1 MKLKY
6 FLISSLAVMMLAVA
20 CNDDVADVNI
30 DNETPA
36 AKGRVTFS
44 VTNSSKGSVH
54 YPTTR
59 AIATDEENNIDTL
72 DVYVFGIDK
81 TKKDEV
87 SYILETVYRGFDNM
101 NASDNGDG
109 TKQVTLNV
117 SEGTK
122 YFYFVSNGR
131 NQRALDEVVLNKTT
145 KDEFRTKITNRLD
158 APLTCPLL
166 MTDTCEYKV
175 AENGDITVNG
185 TAYDPK
191 KEAVAITLKRRM
203 ARFDVK
209 NDKFGSQFILKKIT
223 LTGVPERNSL
233 FDGIDFGSD
242 TTFRTEALPSIDF
255 AERENANVGETPSV
269 FYMYPV
275 NATQANNVR
284 LVLEGTNLDN
294 STPQVYN
301 LDLKKTQDAVDF
313 MSIESNYRYVLN
325 IKSVDAKKLSA
336 VLTVED
342 WITGDTVK
350 VNTDLGSIVLSVPTK
365 SEDGLTDVNKFGWSW
380 TFTNTNGDKNVIEMP
395 ADAVANDSLT
405 IAVAAE
411 SEWKIKADSLY
422 DWIGLSEVEAGLQ
435 KQFKITTLK
444 PNPSKDSIR
453 EATVLVYNSYEPSIN
468 QPLVIRQAKNAT
480 NNIKL
485 TSPLLAGDS
494 LYISGSGATDEL
506 IAVTLTG
513 ASTWT
518 VDKRAAC
525 TWISKCEKD
534 GDNIKMTVDANDS
547 YTEGRID
554 TITVKATYT
563 ITPTSGD
570 KQAADQ
576 TLERRLIVRQAKKSL
591 GIIELSLRGD
601 VELPADAQDLTVS
614 VKATSDWTAK
624 VSGDGAISIEGDN
637 QGAANGT
644 VKLKI
649 AANTGNT
656 GLKDT
661 LLVQNDKNSN
671 IFQKVAF
678 RQAPVKAKLSP
689 SEILVEKDGTITAG
703 NVINVTD
710 METGHEDDWEL
721 VDVPDWIEAK
731 YTSAD
736 QKITFTGKQ
745 NDQAKPR
752 TATLI
757 FRHKDYPTTTQ
768 LLITVK
774 QAVE

>member
-101 NASDNGDG
+101 NAIPNSDGS
-109 TKQVTLNV
+109 KQVTLNV

-145 KDEFRTKITNRLD
+145 KDEFRKKITNQLD
-158 APLTCPLL
+158 APLACPLL

-175 AENGDITVNG
+175 VENGGITVNG
-185 TAYDPK
+185 TAHTAG
-191 KEAVAITLKRRM
+191 EAVNITLKRRM

-233 FDGIDFGSD
+233 FDGIDFGND

-255 AERENANVGETPSV
+255 TERENANVGETPSV

-294 STPQVYN
+294 TTPQVYN
-301 LDLKKTQDAVDF
+301 LDLKKTQDAADF

-365 SEDGLTDVNKFGWSW
+365 SEDGLTDVNKFGWNW
-380 TFTNTNGDKNVIEMP
+380 KFTNTNGDKNVIEMP

-422 DWIGLSEVEAGLQ
+422 DWIGLSEVETGLQ

-444 PNPSKDSIR
+444 PNPSKDFVR

-468 QPLVIRQAKNAT
+468 QPLVIRQAANT
-480 NNIKL
+480 DNNIQL
-485 TSPLLAGDS
+485 TSPLLAGDN
-494 LYISGSGATDEL
+494 LYISGSGATEEL

-525 TWISKCEKD
+525 TWITQCEKD
-534 GDNIKMTVDANDS
+534 NDNIKMTVDANNS
-547 YTEGRID
+547 YTDERID
-554 TITVKATYT
+554 TITVKAAYT

-570 KQAADQ
+570 NQAANQ

-624 VSGDGAISIEGDN
+624 VSGDGAISINGDY
-637 QGAANGT
+637 QGTANGT

-649 AANTGNT
+649 AANVGNT

-661 LLVQNDKNSN
+661 LLVQNDKNPN

-678 RQAPVKAKLSP
+678 RQAPVKATLSA
-689 SEILVEKDGTITAG
+689 SKVLVDKDGNITSG
-703 NVINVTD
+703 NEIIVTNMGNSD
-710 METGHEDDWEL
+710 EDKWEL
-721 VDVPDWIEAK
+721 VNVPDWIVATYNSSDK
-731 YTSAD
+731 
-736 QKITFTGKQ
+736 KITFTGKQ
-745 NDQAKPR
+745 NDEAQPR

-768 LLITVK
+768 LLITVQ

>member
-1 MKLKY
+1 MKLNY
-6 FLISSLAVMMLAVA
+6 LLISSLAAMMLAAA

-36 AKGRVTFS
+36 TTGHITFS
-44 VTNSSKGSVH
+44 VTNSSKGTVH
-54 YPTTR
+54 YPSTR

-72 DVYVFGIDK
+72 DVYVFGLDK

-101 NASDNGDG
+101 NATDNGDG
-109 TKQVTLNV
+109 SKQVTLNV

-145 KDEFRTKITNRLD
+145 KDEFRTKITNKLD
-158 APLTCPLL
+158 APLACPLL

-175 AENGDITVNG
+175 AEDGSVTVNG
-185 TAYDPK
+185 TAHTAGN
-191 KEAVAITLKRRM
+191 AVAITLKRRM

-233 FDGIDFGSD
+233 FDEIDFGSD
-242 TTFRTEALPSIDF
+242 TTFRAGALPPIDF
-255 AERENANVGETPSV
+255 TERENANVGETPSV

-275 NATQANNVR
+275 NASQANKIR

-301 LDLKKTQDAVDF
+301 LDLKKTQDAADF
-313 MSIESNYRYVLN
+313 MDIKSNYRYVLN

-365 SEDGLTDVNKFGWSW
+365 SEDGLTDMNKFSWNW
-380 TFTNTNGDKNVIEMP
+380 TFTNVDGNKNVIEMP
-395 ADAVANDSLT
+395 ADAVAGDSLT

-435 KQFKITTLK
+435 KQFKVTTLK
-444 PNPSKDSIR
+444 PNPSATAAR

-468 QPLVIRQAKNAT
+468 QPVVIRQAANS
-480 NNIKL
+480 NHNIAL
-485 TSPLLAGDS
+485 SSPLLADDN
-494 LYISGSGATDEL
+494 LYISSNGATDEL
-506 IAVTLTG
+506 IGVTSMG
-513 ASTWT
+513 ANAWT
-518 VDKRAAC
+518 VEKRAEC
-525 TWISKCEKD
+525 TWITNCVKD
-534 GDNIKMTVDANDS
+534 GDNIKMTVAANDS
-547 YTEGRID
+547 YTEERVD
-554 TITVKATYT
+554 TVTVKATYT
-563 ITPTSGD
+563 ITQNGSDQQSGN
-570 KQAADQ
+570 Q

-601 VELPADAQDLTVS
+601 VELPAEAQDLTVS
-614 VKATSDWTAK
+614 VKATSAWTAT
-624 VSGDGAISIEGDN
+624 VSGEGAISIDGDS
-637 QGAANGT
+637 QGAADGT
-644 VKLKI
+644 VKLLI
-649 AANTGNT
+649 AANTSNT
-656 GLKDT
+656 GRKDT
-661 LLVQNDKNSN
+661 LLVRNDVNPN

-678 RQAPVKAKLSP
+678 RQAPVKAMLSANKV
-689 SEILVEKDGTITAG
+689 LVKKDGTITSG
-703 NVINVTD
+703 NEITVDN
-710 METGHEDDWEL
+710 MGTGDEANWEL
-721 VDVPDWIEAK
+721 VNIPDWINAA
-731 YTSAD
+731 YDSANK
-736 QKITFTGKQ
+736 KITFTGTANGGAQ
-745 NDQAKPR
+745 PR

-768 LLITVK
+768 LLITVQ

>member
-36 AKGRVTFS
+36 TKGRVTFS

-101 NASDNGDG
+101 NAIPNSDGS
-109 TKQVTLNV
+109 KQVTLNV

-185 TAYDPK
+185 TAHTAG
-191 KEAVAITLKRRM
+191 EAVNITLKRRM

-255 AERENANVGETPSV
+255 TERENANVGETPSV

-275 NATQANNVR
+275 NATKADNVR

-301 LDLKKTQDAVDF
+301 LDLKKTQDAADF

-380 TFTNTNGDKNVIEMP
+380 TFTNVDGDKNVIEMP

-422 DWIGLSEVEAGLQ
+422 DWIGLSEVETGLQ

-444 PNPSKDSIR
+444 PNPSATSVR

-494 LYISGSGATDEL
+494 LYISGSGATEEL

-513 ASTWT
+513 AKTWT
-518 VDKRAAC
+518 VDKPAC
-525 TWISKCEKD
+525 TWITKCEQD
-534 GDNIKMTVDANDS
+534 GDNIKMTVEANDS

-554 TITVKATYT
+554 TIMVKATYT
-563 ITPTSGD
+563 IAPTSGD
-570 KQAADQ
+570 NQAANQ

-624 VSGDGAISIEGDN
+624 VSGDGAIEIDGDN
-637 QGAANGT
+637 KGTANGT

-649 AANTGNT
+649 AANAGNT

-678 RQAPVKAKLSP
+678 RQAPVKATLSA
-689 SEILVEKDGTITAG
+689 SKVLVDKDGNITSG
-703 NVINVTD
+703 NEITVTNMGIGD
-710 METGHEDDWEL
+710 EDKWEL
-721 VDVPDWIEAK
+721 VNVPGWITAAYDYNSSDK
-731 YTSAD
+731 
-736 QKITFTGKQ
+736 KITFTGKQ
-745 NDQAKPR
+745 NDQAQPR

-757 FRHKDYPTTTQ
+757 FRHKEYPTTTQ
-768 LLITVK
+768 LLITVQ